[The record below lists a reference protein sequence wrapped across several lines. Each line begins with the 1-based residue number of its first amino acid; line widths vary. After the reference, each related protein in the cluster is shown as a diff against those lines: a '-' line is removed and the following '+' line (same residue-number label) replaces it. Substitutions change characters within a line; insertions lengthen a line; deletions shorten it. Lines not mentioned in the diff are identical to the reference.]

1 MKILLSWLLDYLD
14 CSFSDIN
21 VDTLV
26 HLFNTRTAEI
36 ESFERV
42 QCDPSSMFLCKVIS
56 VDSNKVSAHCQE
68 LNSSFDLPVRQDVV
82 IGKIYLISKDGAN
95 WRWVNLSEFHS
106 EKDGYF
112 PAVCVSDKEFVD
124 GSWREKIASVDY
136 ILDVDNKS
144 INHRPDLWGHY
155 GIAREVAAFSNLK
168 LKPLHAVLV
177 KQPVVA
183 SSKSSSLQ
191 LSIQDQEGCMRFAA
205 LECRDAQSKDSQVW
219 MAIRLLRVEAKPING
234 IVDITNYVMFD
245 IGHPMHAF
253 DASTFEAKE
262 MIIRKA
268 RSAETLQLLDG
279 QNLKL
284 TTQDT
289 IVANTHGPVALAG
302 IMGGKDSG
310 FTQSTKNI
318 ILEAAGF
325 DPAVIRKTAQH
336 FKLRTEASI
345 RFEKHLDPMQNITAI
360 QRFLYLAQQEGIVSE
375 GQDSIVSE
383 GKTFEPIVCEITHE
397 FIEKRIGIPFTA
409 EFVQTTLKALGF
421 EVAFDKTSGVYHVT
435 VPTSRTTK
443 DIGIAED
450 ILEEIIRS
458 YGFENVAQQLPLRS
472 MAPFSLQVVNNVA
485 RVKNHLAFAMKMH
498 EVRDYLLYD
507 ASFTDRLNL
516 NLDSA
521 VKVRNPL
528 SQNWTT
534 LVTSLIPHL
543 LKGVELNAARMDHV
557 RLFEC
562 NRIWSKKDW
571 SKEDIS
577 IFELK
582 SVAGIIFDKK
592 DVDFYASKNELQSLF
607 DLFGLEIVWHKPLG
621 QIPAW
626 YDGHKVAQLF
636 FGDQSVGWAGMMSNQ
651 FMHPIVSG
659 SAFIFEL
666 DEQFLQ
672 SQQPQ
677 KKLFAPWSKYQDVT
691 YDMSL
696 LIPLQVT
703 VHELK
708 KDIAL
713 AHDLICFVE
722 LVDFF
727 EKEEWA
733 GHRSVTFRYT
743 ISNAEKT
750 MTKQELQEVTES
762 VQKVVKKHDAQIR

>member
-14 CSFSDIN
+14 CCLSDIN

-42 QCDPSSMFLCKVIS
+42 QCDPSAMFLCKIVS
-56 VDSNKVSAHCQE
+56 VDFQKVSVHCQE
-68 LNSSFDLPVRQDVV
+68 LNNSFELPARPDAV
-82 IGKIYLISKDGAN
+82 IGKIYLISKDEN
-95 WRWVNLSEFHS
+95 SWRWVNLSEFHR
-106 EKDGYF
+106 EKDGHF
-112 PAVCVSDKEFVD
+112 PAVSVSEKQYVD
-124 GSWREKIASVDY
+124 GSWREKIAPVDY
-136 ILDVDNKS
+136 VLEVDNKS

-155 GIAREVAAFSNLK
+155 GVAREIAAFLNLK
-168 LKPLHAVLV
+168 LKPLNAVLA
-177 KQPVVA
+177 QRPVA
-183 SSKSSSLQ
+183 QSSKSSSLQ
-191 LSIQDQEGCMRFAA
+191 LSIQDEQGCTRFAA
-205 LECRDAQSKDSQVW
+205 LACNDVHSKDSQIW
-219 MAIRLLRVEAKPING
+219 MAIRLLRVDAKPING
-234 IVDITNYVMFD
+234 VVDITNYVMFD

-253 DASTFEAKE
+253 DARSFDKKE
-262 MIIRKA
+262 MVISKA
-268 RSAETLQLLDG
+268 KVGETLQLLDG
-279 QNLKL
+279 QTIKL

-289 IVANTHGPVALAG
+289 VVSDGTRPVALVG

-310 FTQSTKNI
+310 FTQGTKNI
-318 ILEAAGF
+318 ILEAAGL

-345 RFEKHLDPMQNITAI
+345 RFEKHLDPMQNVTAI
-360 QRFLYLAQQEGIVSE
+360 QRFLYLAEQEGILSD
-375 GQDSIVSE
+375 GQEAIVSV

-397 FIEKRIGIPFTA
+397 FIEKRIGIPFTS
-409 EFVQTTLKALGF
+409 EFVETTLKALGF
-421 EVAFDKTSGVYHVT
+421 QVAFDKTSGVYHVT

-443 DIGIAED
+443 DIGIQED

-485 RVKNHLAFAMKMH
+485 RIKNHLAFALSMH

-507 ASFTDRLNL
+507 ASFTDRLTL

-543 LKGVELNAARMDHV
+543 LKGVELNAAGKDNI

-562 NRIWSKKDW
+562 NRIWSKQDTA
-571 SKEDIS
+571 IS
-577 IFELK
+577 ELK

-592 DVDFYASKNELQSLF
+592 SVDFYACKNQLQSLF
-607 DLFGLEIVWHKPLG
+607 DLFSLEVIWQKPLG
-621 QIPAW
+621 AVPAW

-636 FGDQSVGWAGMMSNQ
+636 VGDQVIGWVGMMSTQ
-651 FMHPIVSG
+651 WMHSIVSG

-666 DEQFLQ
+666 DEEFLQ
-672 SQQPQ
+672 LQQPQ
-677 KKLFAPWSKYQDVT
+677 KKLFKPWSKYQDVT

-696 LIPLQVT
+696 LIPLRVT
-703 VHELK
+703 VDELKNDIARAHEL
-708 KDIAL
+708 
-713 AHDLICFVE
+713 ICSVE

-750 MTKQELQEVTES
+750 MTKKELEEVTES